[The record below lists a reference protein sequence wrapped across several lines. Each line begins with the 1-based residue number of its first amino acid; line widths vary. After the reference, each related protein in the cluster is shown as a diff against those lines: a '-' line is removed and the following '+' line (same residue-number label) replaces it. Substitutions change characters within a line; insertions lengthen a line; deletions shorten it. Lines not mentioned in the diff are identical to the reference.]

1 MTCLSHSHGKVYC
14 HQRTQIVVSDKRR
27 LRPICFVSVK
37 KSRTQYVL
45 LLSRGGSLPICFQ
58 YNTIEHNIK
67 TIHIIHYKDNTH
79 NTLKR
84 QYNTKKIQK
93 MRLAR
98 DGTLSNTCPLCPF
111 CGRRIPALIPS
122 SDTWAEFWDH
132 FSTDLFPFEWRPK
145 WNQNKLNFLNIE
157 IFLPTIK
164 NLSIKIKQI
173 IFYSIWNTTHLSISS
188 VRGWTEVVQI
198 PSPNKSIEISNYW
211 KDFLKILI
219 ILALISHSNG
229 VQKEAKITQLF
240 SL

>member
-1 MTCLSHSHGKVYC
+1 MH
-14 HQRTQIVVSDKRR
+14 
-27 LRPICFVSVK
+27 
-37 KSRTQYVL
+37 
-45 LLSRGGSLPICFQ
+45 
-58 YNTIEHNIK
+58 
-67 TIHIIHYKDNTH
+67 
-79 NTLKR
+79 
-84 QYNTKKIQK
+84 
-93 MRLAR
+93 LAR

-122 SDTWAEFWDH
+122 SDTSAEFWDH
-132 FSTDLFPFEWRPK
+132 FSIDLFPFEWRLK

-173 IFYSIWNTTHLSISS
+173 IIWNTTHLSISP

-211 KDFLKILI
+211 KDCLKILI

-240 SL
+240 SF

>member
-1 MTCLSHSHGKVYC
+1 
-14 HQRTQIVVSDKRR
+14 
-27 LRPICFVSVK
+27 
-37 KSRTQYVL
+37 
-45 LLSRGGSLPICFQ
+45 
-58 YNTIEHNIK
+58 
-67 TIHIIHYKDNTH
+67 
-79 NTLKR
+79 
-84 QYNTKKIQK
+84 

-111 CGRRIPALIPS
+111 CGRRIPVLILS

-132 FSTDLFPFEWRPK
+132 FSTDLFPFEWRLK

-173 IFYSIWNTTHLSISS
+173 IFYSIWNTTHLSISP

-211 KDFLKILI
+211 KDFLKIFV
-219 ILALISHSNG
+219 ILALNSHSNG
-229 VQKEAKITQLF
+229 VKKKGQNYTTFLPLKSIFINIKQSKTVFLHLKYHQLIYF
-240 SL
+240 SCQGVGPRQWWYHRQTDQRGSTGFRGFPKLGNILQIGKRCYCEESLLL